1 MIYFDYDD
9 VKFYLSSYSSIVGI
23 ASILISVEFGM
34 DIDSLELKN
43 QYLIKNIYYKD
54 GSYSLEESAIKSID
68 LISNVKDRIVSYS
81 NKTNTFFRYLKNIG
95 KEKFE
100 DYRVTSIDYDD
111 AYQIINSLIYENRIV
126 FSEDSNHLQVIFDR
140 LQYFNL
146 ENNPDPVIYA
156 LFHSIAVIEHNR
168 VGELSRE
175 ETKFYTF

>member
-1 MIYFDYDD
+1 MIYYDYDD
-9 VKFYLSSYSSIVGI
+9 IRLYLASYSNISGI
-23 ASILISVEFGM
+23 ASILISIEYGM
-34 DIDSLELKN
+34 NMDSLELRN

-68 LISNVKDRIVSYS
+68 LVSNVGDRIVSYS

-100 DYRVTSIDYDD
+100 DYRATNIDYDD

-126 FSEDSNHLQVIFDR
+126 FSEDSDNLQVIFDR

-146 ENNPDPVIYA
+146 ENSPDPIIYA

-175 ETKFYTF
+175 ETKFYTI